1 MHALE
6 ALRETPFLA
15 SPSPLYDSFHNYLA
29 YKYISPIS
37 ASMLTLFSPL
47 GSGYPFSIS
56 HLFLRN
62 KNHFIVMSPK

>member
-6 ALRETPFLA
+6 ALRENPFLA
-15 SPSPLYDSFHNYLA
+15 SPLYDSFHNYLA

-37 ASMLTLFSPL
+37 ASIVTLFSPL